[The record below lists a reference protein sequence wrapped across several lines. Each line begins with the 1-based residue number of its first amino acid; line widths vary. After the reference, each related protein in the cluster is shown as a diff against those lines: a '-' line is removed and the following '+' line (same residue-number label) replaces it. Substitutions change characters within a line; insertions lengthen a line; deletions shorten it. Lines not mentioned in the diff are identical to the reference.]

1 MPLASYDPIIV
12 RREFGA
18 QAFGLVFGV
27 ASCGIQLA
35 TALGPSFYGL
45 LHDAF
50 GSHDPALIGAAG
62 LDVAAAVVAIAGR
75 GKPAAL
81 LA

>member
-1 MPLASYDPIIV
+1 M

-18 QAFGLVFGV
+18 QSFGLVFGV
-27 ASCGIQLA
+27 ASCSIQLA

-50 GSHDPALIGAAG
+50 GNYNPALIGAAG
-62 LDVAAAVVAIAGR
+62 LDVAAAVIAIAGHR
-75 GKPAAL
+75 KPVAN
-81 LA
+81 